1 MILQRINIYKYE
13 IRYKNS
19 KMKLNTIG
27 ILKIAAFGIPLY
39 TFKEYMFLKIATQS
53 ISN

>member
-27 ILKIAAFGIPLY
+27 ILQDSCVWHSIVHIQRIHVSKNSY
-39 TFKEYMFLKIATQS
+39 TIN
-53 ISN
+53 I

>member
-1 MILQRINIYKYE
+1 MRSGIKIFKNE
-13 IRYKNS
+13 IKHHRHTLTCS
-19 KMKLNTIG
+19 
-27 ILKIAAFGIPLY
+27 KIAAFGIPLY